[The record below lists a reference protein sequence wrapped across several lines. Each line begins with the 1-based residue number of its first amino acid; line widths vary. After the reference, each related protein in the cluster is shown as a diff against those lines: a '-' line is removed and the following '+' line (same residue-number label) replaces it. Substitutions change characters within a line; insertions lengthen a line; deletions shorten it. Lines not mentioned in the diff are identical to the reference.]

1 MQLPLNVSSVSTSFF
16 GLTHLGIHLVLF
28 LACRSHN
35 TVGVCSHLRGVLRL
49 CLPLLLFSR
58 LSAKLK

>member
-1 MQLPLNVSSVSTSFF
+1 
-16 GLTHLGIHLVLF
+16 
-28 LACRSHN
+28 
-35 TVGVCSHLRGVLRL
+35 VCSHLRGVLRL